1 MGHKSPEFSCLIPP
15 DPLYNPPQAIWPHS
29 MVGGSVGG
37 LIRGR
42 SVALLWLGMMLVLFQ
57 AGTPA
62 AAATAWDA
70 GDVFVAVGN
79 GSYNVYDNAGVF
91 KQTIT
96 SPLGATTTGCSF
108 DNAGDKLYTTNWS
121 VNKVVVYD
129 NADPHPILQTISTS
143 SGRNESVVFAADST
157 FYVSHSLGGSIDHYD
172 AAGHLIANLAPGVRT
187 DWMDLAK
194 DQKTMFYSD
203 EVSHAAHRWDV
214 SANRALP
221 DFATGL
227 PGINTF
233 ALRLLPPG
241 DGTGG
246 LLVATSN
253 AVERLDGSG
262 HIVQTY
268 NAPGESK
275 WFAVNLDPDGTSFW
289 SGSATTD
296 NFYRFNIATGAK
308 ELGPINIGSSAQD
321 RLVGLC
327 VKGELTAAPTPA
339 PTPTPTPLCTP
350 LLGILSILC
359 PSPIPTPTPT
369 AAPTPAPPLTPTP
382 SRSGSVLPVTGD
394 NTTRWMLIAS
404 LLVGGGLVV
413 ELTVAA
419 LGRPHRRR
427 R

>member
-1 MGHKSPEFSCLIPP
+1 MSLTRT
-15 DPLYNPPQAIWPHS
+15 
-29 MVGGSVGG
+29 
-37 LIRGR
+37 RG
-42 SVALLWLGMMLVLFQ
+42 VAGISLGAVLVLMMLFG
-57 AGTPA
+57 AGPPA
-62 AAATAWDA
+62 AGATTWNN

-108 DNAGDKLYTTNWS
+108 NLAGDKLYTTNWS
-121 VNKVVVYD
+121 HNRVVVYG

-143 SGRNESVVFAADST
+143 SGMNESIVFAADGT

-172 AAGHLIANLAPGVRT
+172 ATGGLISNMARSVRT

-203 EVSHAAHRWDV
+203 EVSHAVHRFDV
-214 SANRALP
+214 SARSALP

-227 PGINTF
+227 PGLNTF
-233 ALRLLPPG
+233 GLRLLPPG

-253 AVERLDGSG
+253 AIERLDGSG

-268 NAPGESK
+268 NAPGETK
-275 WFAVNLDPDGTSFW
+275 WFAVNLDPNGTSFW

-321 RLVGLC
+321 QLTGICL
-327 VKGELTAAPTPA
+327 KGELTSVPTPA
-339 PTPTPTPLCTP
+339 PTLTPTPTPSCPPLLGLLSLLCPSPTPTPTPTTTT
-350 LLGILSILC
+350 
-359 PSPIPTPTPT
+359 TPTPV
-369 AAPTPAPPLTPTP
+369 P
-382 SRSGSVLPVTGD
+382 SPSASGSALPVTGT
-394 NTTRWMLIAS
+394 NTTGWMVVAIV
-404 LLVGGGLVV
+404 LVGGGLLV
-413 ELTVAA
+413 ELLVGVA
-419 LGRPHRRR
+419 GRPHRRR

>member
-1 MGHKSPEFSCLIPP
+1 MSLTRT
-15 DPLYNPPQAIWPHS
+15 
-29 MVGGSVGG
+29 
-37 LIRGR
+37 RG
-42 SVALLWLGMMLVLFQ
+42 VAGISLGAVLVLMMLFG
-57 AGTPA
+57 AGPPA
-62 AAATAWDA
+62 AGATTWNN

-108 DNAGDKLYTTNWS
+108 NLAGDKLYTTNWS
-121 VNKVVVYD
+121 NNKVVVYG

-143 SGRNESVVFAADST
+143 SGRNESIVFAADGT

-172 AAGHLIANLAPGVRT
+172 ATGGLISNMAPNVRT

-203 EVSHAAHRWDV
+203 EVSHAVHRFDV
-214 SANRALP
+214 SARSALP

-227 PGINTF
+227 PGLNTF

-253 AVERLDGSG
+253 AVQRLDGSG

-275 WFAVNLDPDGTSFW
+275 WFAVNLDPNGTSFW

-321 RLVGLC
+321 QLTGICL
-327 VKGELTAAPTPA
+327 KGELTSVPTPA
-339 PTPTPTPLCTP
+339 PTLTPTPTPSCPPLLGLLSLLCPSPTPTPTPTTTT
-350 LLGILSILC
+350 
-359 PSPIPTPTPT
+359 TPTPV
-369 AAPTPAPPLTPTP
+369 P
-382 SRSGSVLPVTGD
+382 SPSSSGSALPVTGT
-394 NTTRWMLIAS
+394 NTTGWMVVAIV
-404 LLVGGGLVV
+404 LVGGGLVV
-413 ELTVAA
+413 ELLVGVA
-419 LGRPHRRR
+419 GRPHRRR

>member
-1 MGHKSPEFSCLIPP
+1 MGLTRTRGFVG
-15 DPLYNPPQAIWPHS
+15 IWAGA
-29 MVGGSVGG
+29 V
-37 LIRGR
+37 
-42 SVALLWLGMMLVLFQ
+42 LVLVMLLFG
-57 AGTPA
+57 AGAPA
-62 AAATAWDA
+62 SAATTWNT

-108 DNAGDKLYTTNWS
+108 NLTGDKLYTTNWS
-121 VNKVVVYD
+121 NNRVVVYD
-129 NADPHPILQTISTS
+129 NADPHPIVQTISTS
-143 SGRNESVVFAADST
+143 SGRNESIVFAADGT

-172 AAGHLIANLAPGVRT
+172 AAGSLISNMAPGVRT

-203 EVSHAAHRWDV
+203 EVSHAVHRFDV
-214 SANRALP
+214 SARSALP

-227 PGINTF
+227 PGPNTF

-253 AVERLDGSG
+253 AIQRLDGSG

-268 NAPGESK
+268 NAPGETK

-308 ELGPINIGSSAQD
+308 ELGPINIGSHAQD
-321 RLVGLC
+321 RLTGIC
-327 VKGELTAAPTPA
+327 VKGELTAVPTPA
-339 PTPTPTPLCTP
+339 PTLSPTPTCTP
-350 LLGILSILC
+350 LLGILALFC
-359 PSPIPTPTPT
+359 PSPTPS
-369 AAPTPAPPLTPTP
+369 PTPAPTTTPTP
-382 SRSGSVLPVTGD
+382 VPSLSPSGSALPVTGT
-394 NTTRWMLIAS
+394 NTTGWMSVALV
-404 LLVGGGLVV
+404 LVGGGLLV
-413 ELTVAA
+413 EVLVGVA
-419 LGRPHRRR
+419 GRPQRRR

>member
-1 MGHKSPEFSCLIPP
+1 MGLSRTRGVVG
-15 DPLYNPPQAIWPHS
+15 IW
-29 MVGGSVGG
+29 VGAV
-37 LIRGR
+37 
-42 SVALLWLGMMLVLFQ
+42 LVLVMLFG
-57 AGTPA
+57 AGPPA
-62 AAATAWDA
+62 AAATTWNT

-79 GSYNVYDNAGVF
+79 GSYNVYDNAGIF

-108 DNAGDKLYTTNWS
+108 NLTGDKLYTTNWS
-121 VNKVVVYD
+121 NNKVVVYD
-129 NADPHPILQTISTS
+129 NADPHTTLQTISTS
-143 SGRNESVVFAADST
+143 SGRNESIVFAADGT
-157 FYVSHSLGGSIDHYD
+157 FYVSHSLGGSMGGSIDHYD
-172 AAGHLIANLAPGVRT
+172 AAGNLIANLAPGVRT

-203 EVSHAAHRWDV
+203 EVSHAVHRFDV
-214 SANRALP
+214 SARTALP

-227 PGINTF
+227 PGLNTF
-233 ALRLLPPG
+233 GLRLLPPG

-268 NAPGESK
+268 NAPGETK

-308 ELGPINIGSSAQD
+308 ELGPINIGSHAQD
-321 RLVGLC
+321 RLTGLC
-327 VKGELTAAPTPA
+327 VKGELTAAPTPTPPA
-339 PTPTPTPLCTP
+339 PSPSPACSP
-350 LLGILSILC
+350 LLGILQLFC
-359 PSPIPTPTPT
+359 PSPTPS
-369 AAPTPAPPLTPTP
+369 PTPAPTTTTTPAPVP
-382 SRSGSVLPVTGD
+382 SPSLSGSALPVTGT
-394 NTTRWMLIAS
+394 NSRGWVSIA
-404 LLVGGGLVV
+404 LVLVGGGILVEV
-413 ELTVAA
+413 LVGVA
-419 LGRPHRRR
+419 GRPHRRR